1 MRDMICVHGLTRQG
15 RDFDYLAARLA
26 ASGRR
31 VICPDLP
38 GRGRSG
44 RIRNPDEQSSC
55 GAGLSSAARL
65 GEITWRQFE
74 LYKDLDPGKW
84 VKLSGRGEAAEAKTA
99 DSGSRAAREVR
110 RYPNRN
116 LELRSTGT
124 LMRIV
129 LLGPPGAGKGTQ
141 AQRIIEKF
149 GIPHLSTGD
158 MLRAA
163 VHAETGI
170 GRKAKQIMAE
180 GKLVPDELVVAAVIE
195 RIAQPDA
202 KRGFVLDGFPRTIGQ
217 AAAFDDLLHAETAQL
232 DRVIELRADEEILLD
247 RIETRAR
254 EARQN
259 GQTVRADD
267 NHEALKVRLD
277 AYNEQT
283 APLIEYY
290 RSKGILRSID
300 GLQEIDAVTQDVFRA
315 IEE

>member
-1 MRDMICVHGLTRQG
+1 
-15 RDFDYLAARLA
+15 
-26 ASGRR
+26 
-31 VICPDLP
+31 
-38 GRGRSG
+38 
-44 RIRNPDEQSSC
+44 
-55 GAGLSSAARL
+55 
-65 GEITWRQFE
+65 
-74 LYKDLDPGKW
+74 
-84 VKLSGRGEAAEAKTA
+84 
-99 DSGSRAAREVR
+99 
-110 RYPNRN
+110 
-116 LELRSTGT
+116 
-124 LMRIV
+124 MRIV

-217 AAAFDDLLHAETAQL
+217 ATAFDDLLHTETAEL

-259 GQTVRADD
+259 GRTVRADD

-300 GLQEIDAVTQDVFRA
+300 GLREIDAVTQDVFRA

>member
-1 MRDMICVHGLTRQG
+1 
-15 RDFDYLAARLA
+15 
-26 ASGRR
+26 
-31 VICPDLP
+31 
-38 GRGRSG
+38 
-44 RIRNPDEQSSC
+44 
-55 GAGLSSAARL
+55 
-65 GEITWRQFE
+65 
-74 LYKDLDPGKW
+74 
-84 VKLSGRGEAAEAKTA
+84 
-99 DSGSRAAREVR
+99 
-110 RYPNRN
+110 
-116 LELRSTGT
+116 
-124 LMRIV
+124 MRIV

-180 GKLVPDELVVAAVIE
+180 GKLVPDELVVATVIE

-217 AAAFDDLLHAETAQL
+217 AAAFDDLLHTETAQL

-259 GQTVRADD
+259 GRTVRADD

-300 GLQEIDAVTQDVFRA
+300 GLREIDAVTQDVFRA

>member
-1 MRDMICVHGLTRQG
+1 
-15 RDFDYLAARLA
+15 
-26 ASGRR
+26 
-31 VICPDLP
+31 
-38 GRGRSG
+38 
-44 RIRNPDEQSSC
+44 
-55 GAGLSSAARL
+55 
-65 GEITWRQFE
+65 
-74 LYKDLDPGKW
+74 
-84 VKLSGRGEAAEAKTA
+84 
-99 DSGSRAAREVR
+99 
-110 RYPNRN
+110 
-116 LELRSTGT
+116 
-124 LMRIV
+124 V

-141 AQRIIEKF
+141 AQRIMEKF

-217 AAAFDDLLHAETAQL
+217 ATAFDDLLHTETAEL

-259 GQTVRADD
+259 GRTVRADD